1 MLLPMIFIVFA
12 CDATKSLRCPAKRYF
27 MNDQNALTLYVGGEA
42 KAVALGVSGK
52 LFVFTPTQQNF
63 LINLQKLKNVTAA
76 ALSVNKDEDWGDKFL
91 KSQKFRKYLSL
102 KMKSF
107 SDKNSLDVEWWYQ
120 FGKNLTEG
128 FKEFYQAS
136 CPGCKYEFE
145 MNLYEAE
152 SQRNDDMQLEAECPA
167 CTYKPISLLL
177 KQDAFT
183 PSREQ
188 VEGWKELGNRLIPKI
203 ERVHH
208 QFENVNIEFASETE
222 EERHG

>member
-1 MLLPMIFIVFA
+1 
-12 CDATKSLRCPAKRYF
+12 
-27 MNDQNALTLYVGGEA
+27 MNDANALTLYVGGEA

-52 LFVFTPTQQNF
+52 LFVFTPIQQNF

-76 ALSVNKDEDWGDKFL
+76 SLSVNKDEEWGQKFL

-128 FKEFYQAS
+128 TKEYYEAS
-136 CPGCKYEFE
+136 CPGCQFHFELNTYEV
-145 MNLYEAE
+145 E
-152 SQRNDDMQLEAECPA
+152 SQRNDEMQIEAECPA
-167 CTYKPISLLL
+167 CMMKPIKVEL
-177 KQDAFT
+177 KKEDFKPT
-183 PSREQ
+183 REQ

-208 QFENVNIEFASETE
+208 QFENVNIEFASE
-222 EERHG
+222 GDASV